1 MSPDYIL
8 HAANLIRKNYT
19 WEIFSLKTL
28 FQSERRKQYS
38 NRRVIVSWILFE
50 ENCNSFRSFQA
61 IYSIKHL
68 RFGTWAKDQ
77 TNNKISCCV
86 CYIIKGEYIFHIKQ
100 S

>member
-1 MSPDYIL
+1 MRNIQFKD
-8 HAANLIRKNYT
+8 
-19 WEIFSLKTL
+19 L
-28 FQSERRKQYS
+28 FQSEHRKQYS
-38 NRRVIVSWILFE
+38 NRRVLVPWILFE

-86 CYIIKGEYIFHIKQ
+86 CYIIKSEYSFHIKQ